1 MKFTVTYR
9 TLNASMQTGPSADVR
24 SGDEITEE
32 IEADN
37 AVDAADVIQRRP
49 GRAPGGIDILSVEP
63 IGEPSREPAE
73 R

>member
-32 IEADN
+32 IEAN
-37 AVDAADVIQRRP
+37 SAVDAADVIQTRP
-49 GRAPGGIDILSVEP
+49 GRTPGGIDILSVEP
-63 IGEPSREPAE
+63 VSEPSREPAE

>member
-9 TLNASMQTGPSADVR
+9 TLNASRQTGPSADVR
-24 SGDEITEE
+24 AGDEITEE
-32 IEADN
+32 INADS
-37 AVDAADVIQRRP
+37 AVDAANIIQTRP

-63 IGEPSREPAE
+63 AGAPSRVAAD